1 MSTIIITTSK
11 VEEKNSPPYQKDAMM
26 DLEEEMTNSK
36 DTMHVSNYTTLQNG
50 FQQVNDLPMASNST

>member
-50 FQQVNDLPMASNST
+50 FQQSE